1 MHLSKRNKNNKH
13 NKMKNIIFILSLLLV
28 GFSLQAQEEIKVK
41 KNKNARIAF
50 EVDGICG
57 MCKQRIEKAALKTKG
72 VKFAIWS
79 VENHQLN
86 VIMDERKTDIET
98 LQKSILDV
106 GHDIIVS
113 ENETKKATE
122 MAYNTVHPCCKYRD
136 EEIIKDHK
144 GELKK
149 VKKQ

>member
-1 MHLSKRNKNNKH
+1 
-13 NKMKNIIFILSLLLV
+13 MKKIIFTLSLLLV
-28 GFSLQAQEEIKVK
+28 GFSAQAQEELKVK
-41 KNKNARIAF
+41 KNKNARITF

-57 MCKQRIEKAALKTKG
+57 MCKKRIENAALKTKG
-72 VKFAIWS
+72 VKFAIWN
-79 VENHQLN
+79 VKNHQLN
-86 VIMDERKTDIET
+86 VIMDERKTDLET
-98 LQKSILDV
+98 LQKSILAV
-106 GHDIIVS
+106 GHDVVVS

-122 MAYNTVHPCCKYRD
+122 TAYNSVHPCCKYRD